1 MIGESQLDN
10 EFDIDGETEM
20 QISDTTVLPYLYI
33 ALLEYCSEMTGDSIK
48 DIDKHIARTVGLY
61 GTTGANFPR
70 GDKLNGQTN

>member
-1 MIGESQLDN
+1 MDNKFDIDGN

-33 ALLEYCSEMTGDSIK
+33 ALLEYCSELTGESIK
-48 DIDKHIARTVGLY
+48 DIDKGIARTVGLY

-70 GDKLNGQTN
+70 GDKLNG

>member
-1 MIGESQLDN
+1 MDNKFDIDGN

-33 ALLEYCSEMTGDSIK
+33 ALLEYCSELTGDPIK
-48 DIDKHIARTVGLY
+48 VIDKHIARTVGLY

-70 GDKLNGQTN
+70 GDKLNG

>member
-1 MIGESQLDN
+1 MNNKFDIDGN

-33 ALLEYCSEMTGDSIK
+33 ALLEYCSELTGESIK
-48 DIDKHIARTVGLY
+48 EIDKSIARTVGLY

-70 GDKLNGQTN
+70 GDKLNG

>member
-1 MIGESQLDN
+1 MDN

-33 ALLEYCSEMTGDSIK
+33 ALLEYCSELTGDPIK

-70 GDKLNGQTN
+70 GDKLNG

>member
-1 MIGESQLDN
+1 
-10 EFDIDGETEM
+10 M

-70 GDKLNGQTN
+70 GDKLNG

>member
-1 MIGESQLDN
+1 MNNKFDIDGN

-70 GDKLNGQTN
+70 GDKLNG

>member
-1 MIGESQLDN
+1 MDN

-33 ALLEYCSEMTGDSIK
+33 ALLEYCSELTGESIK
-48 DIDKHIARTVGLY
+48 EIDKSIARTVGLY

-70 GDKLNGQTN
+70 GDKLNG

>member
-1 MIGESQLDN
+1 MDNKFDIDGN

-33 ALLEYCSEMTGDSIK
+33 ALLEYCSELTGDPIK
-48 DIDKHIARTVGLY
+48 VIDKHIARTVGLY

-70 GDKLNGQTN
+70 GGKLNG

>member
-1 MIGESQLDN
+1 MDN

-33 ALLEYCSEMTGDSIK
+33 ALLEYCSELTGDPIK
-48 DIDKHIARTVGLY
+48 VIDKHIARTVGLY

-70 GDKLNGQTN
+70 GDKLNG